1 MRYKMLK
8 KLFNEFIEFSMRLR
22 SEYPESLGM
31 AIEDW
36 TKVFNGLAEI
46 PKLFEVIYSSVQGTK
61 REIKDQ
67 KLMDFIPGYRLI
79 HIEEFVQEKKNL
91 DIICSWP
98 KDSLV
103 LPLLVN
109 YSSDYFCYVE
119 NFEGN
124 SGIFLFTHEEGNLNL
139 VYHSPEKFLK
149 TVIEFYKE
157 HVYYLDDE
165 GYLDYDFQKEGAIGV
180 NLNPDVKYWKI

>member
-1 MRYKMLK
+1 MLK
-8 KLFNEFIEFSMRLR
+8 ELFNEFIEFSMELR
-22 SEYPESLGM
+22 SEYPESLGLGK
-31 AIEDW
+31 ATDDW

-61 REIKDQ
+61 REIKNQ

-79 HIEEFVQEKKNL
+79 HFEEFIQEKKNI
-91 DIICSWP
+91 DIINSWP
-98 KDSLV
+98 KGSLV

-124 SGIFLFTHEEGNLNL
+124 SGLCLFMHDEGSLSL
-139 VYHSPEKFLK
+139 VYRSPEKFLK
-149 TVIEFYKE
+149 TIIELYKQ
-157 HVYYLDDE
+157 HAYYLDDE
-165 GYLDYDFQKEGAIGV
+165 GYLDYDFQKEGTIGG
-180 NLNPDVKYWKI
+180 NLNFGVKYWSV